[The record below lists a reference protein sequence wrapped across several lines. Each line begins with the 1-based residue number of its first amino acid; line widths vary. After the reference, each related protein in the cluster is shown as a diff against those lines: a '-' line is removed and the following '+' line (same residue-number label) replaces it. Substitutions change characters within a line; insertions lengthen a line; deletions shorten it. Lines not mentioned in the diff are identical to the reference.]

1 MNKYDVHSFSA
12 EEDSLLSS
20 INFSEYDSG
29 KIKEDK
35 EDKDKK
41 EENDHEDSSNSDV
54 GTCQYCECSFV
65 KNRKLQIYCSHSCKE
80 NARYYRRRLNN
91 HKSKKKNNPVLLES
105 STLEDA
111 TVKHSLPKL
120 KKEKEK
126 KGIDTKK
133 SQKKQKTISEN
144 TPFSLQFSI
153 KPKSM
158 KCINAS
164 RSRLSDCVCL
174 HPIIHK
180 KAKKSF
186 PAKQPFVKDVTLLEI
201 TEEERWRNFG
211 KEHPFYIPPDI
222 I

>member
-1 MNKYDVHSFSA
+1 MFDVDSFSA
-12 EEDSLLSS
+12 EENSLLSS
-20 INFSEYDSG
+20 IAFSEDDSE
-29 KIKEDK
+29 KIREDK
-35 EDKDKK
+35 EDKNK
-41 EENDHEDSSNSDV
+41 EEEEEEEEEQKNSDV
-54 GTCQYCECSFV
+54 GTCKYCECSFE
-65 KNRKLQIYCSHSCKE
+65 KNRKSQIYCSHSCKE
-80 NARYYRRRLNN
+80 NARYYRRKANDY
-91 HKSKKKNNPVLLES
+91 KSKKKNTPALDES

-111 TVKHSLPKL
+111 IVKYSLPKQ
-120 KKEKEK
+120 KQEK
-126 KGIDTKK
+126 KKTVTKT
-133 SQKKQKTISEN
+133 SQKKQKTVSEN
-144 TPFSLQFSI
+144 NPFSLQFSI

-180 KAKKSF
+180 KAKKMF
-186 PAKQPFVKDVTLLEI
+186 PSKQNFEKDVTRLEI